1 MENSFFRLIIMIE
14 KIVVRVNPA
23 NTLAITESPL
33 KELCNFLIYQNN
45 PEILNERA
53 RRQLNNKLR
62 NIPTTVQDAGKFL
75 GAAKCEKARKLYFDC
90 TDTANNRSILIHNF
104 NAQFWVHYFRNGI
117 GLVSVTCFS
126 HLASAEGSVLPSMTC
141 TIDGSYE
148 YQWFTHDLTEKYF
161 QRGKSCIYLK
171 RLSRYFIEQ
180 VNPRLICPYAVFS
193 DGKKTNE
200 PYKFVQGSLEQ
211 LKYIL
216 KLAFL
221 VFEGIR
227 RAKESDNNF
236 RFNSFMTVTCGNLR
250 TSPSVEHCSEW
261 FLNEIGKLAIKE
273 NSPYTV
279 LDEGYYRRAA
289 SIFSDWVRSNKHY
302 IYLDFG
308 DEIQNATPREKI
320 VARGHLA
327 KWLKE
332 QGTQGEWIIKTWK
345 LSEM

>member
-1 MENSFFRLIIMIE
+1 MIE

-53 RRQLNNKLR
+53 RHQPKNKLR
-62 NIPTTVQDAGKFL
+62 NTPTTVRDVGKFL
-75 GAAKCEKARKLYFDC
+75 GAAKFEKARKLYFDC
-90 TDTANNRSILIHNF
+90 TDTISNRSILIHNF
-104 NAQFWVHYFRNGI
+104 NAQFWVNYFRNGI

-126 HLASAEGSVLPSMTC
+126 HLSSAEGSVLPSMSR
-141 TIDGSYE
+141 TIDDSYE
-148 YQWFTHDLTEKYF
+148 YQWFTHDLAEKYF
-161 QRGKSCIYLK
+161 QRGKSGIYLK
-171 RLSRYFIEQ
+171 RLARYFIKQ
-180 VNPRLICPYAVFS
+180 VNPRLICPYSIFS
-193 DGKKTNE
+193 EGKKTSE

-211 LKYIL
+211 LENIL

-221 VFEGIR
+221 VFEGIK

-236 RFNSFMTVTCGNLR
+236 RFSSSMTVTCGNLR
-250 TSPSVEHCSEW
+250 DSPSVEHCSEW

-279 LDEGYYRRAA
+279 LNEGYYRRAA
-289 SIFSDWVRSNKHY
+289 SIFFDWVRRNKHY
-302 IYLDFG
+302 IYLDFR